1 MWELVKVGGWLMV
14 LLLLL
19 GVLVLVIVLEC
30 FWILCCNEVLFL
42 GLG

>member
-19 GVLVLVIVLEC
+19 GVLVLVIILEC
-30 FWILCCNEVLFL
+30 FWFL
-42 GLG
+42 W